1 VAENILAEIEDYQDS
16 SVTLEQVKLVAR
28 ALMHPALLGLAQNV
42 GPTAEHTMLGWE
54 LGRLRAQEG
63 VAPDRIF
70 RAFQVA
76 FRELW
81 VELQSNIEP
90 SEREPL
96 YRSVTTL
103 WQWLQAMSDAVARGY
118 QEEMR
123 SQGALRDDAVG
134 RFVDALRRGESDG
147 AEQLARSLG
156 FVPAGMFRAVRVRTV
171 LDPFAL
177 RSVFARV
184 GGHAEVLARGL
195 DLVVMT
201 QGVPISALDDA
212 IEKSTG
218 VVSVGVGLERPRLEG
233 AHRSLVDAEW
243 GLDVSEETGH
253 PVHFERDWLMVTLY
267 AQREHLAPILTDAI
281 RVTTEQ
287 PHIAD
292 GLRTF
297 GISGFSQTEAS
308 RQLHLQ
314 PHSLAYRLRRWRE
327 LTGTEPLSIDAI
339 TMALLA
345 RLMTPRIAKAQASE
359 TPDYTD
365 GSSESVNSQVTA
377 LKLSREGGT

>member
-1 VAENILAEIEDYQDS
+1 VAEVTLTEIEDYRNTT
-16 SVTLEQVKLVAR
+16 VTIEQVELVSR
-28 ALMHPALLGLAQNV
+28 SLMHPALLGLAQNV
-42 GPTAEHTMLGWE
+42 GPTAEQTMLGWE

-70 RAFQVA
+70 RAFQIA

-90 SEREPL
+90 SDREPL

-103 WQWLQAMSDAVARGY
+103 WQWLQGMSDAVARGY

-123 SQGALRDDAVG
+123 SQEALRADAVG
-134 RFVDALRRGESDG
+134 RFLDALRRGESDG
-147 AEQLARSLG
+147 TEQLARSLG
-156 FVPAGMFRAVRVRTV
+156 FDPVDMFRAVCVRTV
-171 LDPFAL
+171 LDPFTL

-184 GGHAEVLARGL
+184 GGHTEVLARGL

-201 QGVPISALDDA
+201 QGVPISTLEDV
-212 IEKSTG
+212 IEKSAG

-233 AHRSLVDAEW
+233 AHRSLIDAEW
-243 GLDVSEETGH
+243 ALDVSEATGH
-253 PVHFERDWLMVTLY
+253 AVYFERDWLRVTLY
-267 AQREHLAPILTDAI
+267 SQREHLAPILADAI
-281 RVTTEQ
+281 HVTNQQ

-297 GISGFSQTEAS
+297 GISGFSQTEAA
-308 RQLHLQ
+308 RRLHLQ

-327 LTGTEPLSIDAI
+327 LTGNEPLSIDAI
-339 TMALLA
+339 TMAFLA
-345 RLMTPRIAKAQASE
+345 HLMTPRIEKAESSE
-359 TPDYTD
+359 T
-365 GSSESVNSQVTA
+365 
-377 LKLSREGGT
+377 